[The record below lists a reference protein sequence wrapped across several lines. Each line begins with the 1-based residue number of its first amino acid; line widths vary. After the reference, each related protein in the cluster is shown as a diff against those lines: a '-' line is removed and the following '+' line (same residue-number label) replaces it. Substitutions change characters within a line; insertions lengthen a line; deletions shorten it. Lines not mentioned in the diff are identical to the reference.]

1 MNSGKRVDVV
11 RNKYKENKYN
21 MRRCINFN
29 LLLLKKEAQPRKK
42 NGIVIKQ
49 SIMTEPIF
57 SNGSPFKEAV
67 GKHFIINKISTP
79 IV

>member
-29 LLLLKKEAQPRKK
+29 LLLLKKKPRLEERM
-42 NGIVIKQ
+42 VLSLDSQ
-49 SIMTEPIF
+49 L
-57 SNGSPFKEAV
+57 
-67 GKHFIINKISTP
+67 
-79 IV
+79 